1 MNKTK
6 WRKLTERELHGRNGV
21 CISISRTD
29 KEHLKFL
36 QLKLKTKSIP
46 ATIRYLYSKELE
58 KPFNLYITTYNK
70 TLGNNHE

>member
-29 KEHLKFL
+29 KEHLSFL

-46 ATIRYLYSKELE
+46 ATIRYLYLKELE
-58 KPFNLYITTYNK
+58 KPFNLYVTTYNK
-70 TLGNNHE
+70 KLENHHE